1 MSISKRPFNKALVKL
16 TRTTPMALN
25 FLLGNA
31 LQLYKAS
38 LS

>member
-16 TRTTPMALN
+16 TRTTPMA